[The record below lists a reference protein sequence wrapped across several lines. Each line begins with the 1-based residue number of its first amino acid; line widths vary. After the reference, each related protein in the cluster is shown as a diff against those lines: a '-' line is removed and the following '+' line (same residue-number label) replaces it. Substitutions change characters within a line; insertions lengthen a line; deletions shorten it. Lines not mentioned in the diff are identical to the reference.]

1 MMVPGPDGK
10 NGFGGACFPKDLSA
24 LINYA
29 EEIGVDL
36 SLLKNVKKINS
47 KLRKK
52 YNSP

>member
-10 NGFGGACFPKDLSA
+10 NGFGGACFQKDLSA

-36 SLLKNVKKINS
+36 FFVEKCQKN
-47 KLRKK
+47 
-52 YNSP
+52 